1 MESKM
6 QASEL
11 ILTPE
16 GAIYHLRLKP
26 HQLAHKII
34 LVGDPGRVA
43 MVSAHFSN
51 IEHQVQNREICTHT
65 GWYNEQ
71 RITAMSTGM
80 GTDNIDIVLNEL
92 DALVNIDF
100 EARAPKQQ
108 HTTLDL
114 VRLGTSGALQPG
126 IEPGSFIASAWGVGI
141 DGLLNFYDG
150 DKSSFDDPMNKAFM
164 QHMQWPAEWAHTYAA
179 PANKDLLEKLGK
191 GLFQGITATAPG
203 FYGPQGRQLRG
214 RLHHQTL
221 NDLLMSFDYQGRRV
235 VNFEMETSALYGLS
249 AILGHRALTLCV
261 AIANRAT
268 GQFLNDYHPQME
280 KLIAHCLNH
289 LTS

>member
-1 MESKM
+1 MKSKM

-16 GAIYHLRLKP
+16 GAVYHLRLKP
-26 HQLAHKII
+26 HQLAHKVI

-43 MVSAHFSN
+43 MISAHFTH

-65 GWYNEQ
+65 GWYNNQ

-100 EARAPKQQ
+100 KSRSPVDT
-108 HTTLDL
+108 HTTLEL

-126 IEPGSFIASAWGVGI
+126 IKPGTTVASAWGVGL
-141 DGLLNFYDG
+141 DGLLNFYEG
-150 DKSSFDDPMNKAFM
+150 DKSSFQQEMNQAFM
-164 QHMQWPAEWAHTYAA
+164 QHMKWPATWAHTYAA
-179 PANKDLLEKLGK
+179 PANGDLLNRLAS
-191 GLFQGITATAPG
+191 GLQSGITATAPG

-214 RLHHQTL
+214 KLFHPDL
-221 NDLLMSFDYQGRRV
+221 NELLMSFDFNGLRV

-249 AILGHRALTLCV
+249 AILGHKALTMCV

-268 GQFLNDYHPQME
+268 GQFLDDYHPLME
-280 KLIAHCLNH
+280 KLIVHCLDQF
-289 LTS
+289 TK